1 MSDTAPSTVRAS
13 SCGTAIVDQ
22 GYPWRPM
29 YECGLMRKVLLL
41 TRTGVA
47 VLGHWDGRATWCV
60 AWAPLP
66 KVPAWLRDQLDSQD
80 SMSGKA

>member
-13 SCGTAIVDQ
+13 SCGAAIVDQ

-29 YECGLMRKVLLL
+29 HECGLMRKVLLL

-47 VLGHWDGRATWCV
+47 VLGQWDGRATWCV

-66 KVPAWLRDQLDSQD
+66 MVPTWLRAELDQQER
-80 SMSGKA
+80 MTR